1 MIAILYPLKM
11 DKNLSEA
18 YSSIYEVSAD
28 LAIKAAKGAEK
39 KRAESAKAGDTE
51 GAKKAMGQNKKFF
64 DYAKGKRQKENMPK
78 KPTGPMANKPMPDP
92 TSSYPGTPQIMKQG
106 KMVKN
111 SYEPEDD
118 MVEGYKKIDKKKEN
132 KMYRRAGNLARQ
144 SISSNNEK
152 EKYDKAKK
160 SANIVSAISSQKE
173 KERFDNMKTKKSEL
187 YNDTTGKYRA
197 EWEQLKLME
206 MNDYRESFDE
216 WITSIVEEGYDI
228 ERWTDE
234 EMVDTF
240 INELNLYNVQESV
253 YDALMSVGDLQEGDK
268 KGKGSGTKDAC
279 YHKVKSRYSVWP
291 SAYAS
296 GALVKCR
303 KAGASNWGN
312 SSKKEEVEYDIDEGA
327 LVSAAKGIEKV
338 GGAVIRGAKSANRA
352 IDRADKA
359 VTSATM
365 NRVVKPAAKG
375 VGKAALAGAKLA
387 GKAALKTGKVAGRT
401 AIGAIKGAAK
411 GGYKAFRNQED
422 FSDWRSDMQV
432 ITEKDA
438 PYGEGRAEARKK
450 GASSETRGRR
460 IYNRARELA
469 QDRYRRKSSGV
480 GQNERA
486 GYNLSR
492 TLQGGNRNKD
502 LRTQGGPQTG
512 GNQSVPHSLG
522 GFVTPRAQRKSL
534 SGTKDT
540 PGKGNPIKKKSA
552 LGDTGSHQ
560 KKADTMRTTKKD
572 GSPLKKPT
580 FKYKP
585 GQRANIGDEG
595 RAKRKDPKQNP
606 KHQKNTGVVKNP
618 QKQERKEK
626 VKKAMSKEDY
636 NYVNEYAMQLEYA
649 GMIKTAL
656 KPVTKAVTRQA
667 IKVGGKTGGKIAQ
680 AGMRAAGTAVKDQV
694 KQTAVGAAAG
704 AVNKAAEKVRSI
716 GKPKPQPQQQT
727 GM

>member
-1 MIAILYPLKM
+1 
-11 DKNLSEA
+11 
-18 YSSIYEVSAD
+18 
-28 LAIKAAKGAEK
+28 
-39 KRAESAKAGDTE
+39 
-51 GAKKAMGQNKKFF
+51 
-64 DYAKGKRQKENMPK
+64 
-78 KPTGPMANKPMPDP
+78 
-92 TSSYPGTPQIMKQG
+92 
-106 KMVKN
+106 
-111 SYEPEDD
+111 
-118 MVEGYKKIDKKKEN
+118 
-132 KMYRRAGNLARQ
+132 
-144 SISSNNEK
+144 
-152 EKYDKAKK
+152 
-160 SANIVSAISSQKE
+160 
-173 KERFDNMKTKKSEL
+173 
-187 YNDTTGKYRA
+187 
-197 EWEQLKLME
+197 
-206 MNDYRESFDE
+206 
-216 WITSIVEEGYDI
+216 
-228 ERWTDE
+228 
-234 EMVDTF
+234 
-240 INELNLYNVQESV
+240 
-253 YDALMSVGDLQEGDK
+253 
-268 KGKGSGTKDAC
+268 
-279 YHKVKSRYSVWP
+279 
-291 SAYAS
+291 
-296 GALVKCR
+296 
-303 KAGASNWGN
+303 
-312 SSKKEEVEYDIDEGA
+312 
-327 LVSAAKGIEKV
+327 
-338 GGAVIRGAKSANRA
+338 
-352 IDRADKA
+352 
-359 VTSATM
+359 M

-492 TLQGGNRNKD
+492 TLGGANRNKD

-704 AVNKAAEKVRSI
+704 AVNRAAEKVRSI
-716 GKPKPQPQQQT
+716 GKPKPQPQPQQQT
-727 GM
+727 SM